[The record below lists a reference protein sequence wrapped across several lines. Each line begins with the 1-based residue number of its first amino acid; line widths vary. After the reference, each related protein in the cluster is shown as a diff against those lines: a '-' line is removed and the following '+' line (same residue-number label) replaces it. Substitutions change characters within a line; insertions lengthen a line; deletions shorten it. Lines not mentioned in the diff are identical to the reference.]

1 MPERMK
7 MLTPID
13 FTIRKLLAFFSLG
26 RAGRS
31 FSASFALREAVRVS
45 GAGQLSRIE
54 RRFGF

>member
-1 MPERMK
+1 MK
-7 MLTPID
+7 MLTPIG
-13 FTIRKLLAFFSLG
+13 FTIRKLLAVFSLD

-31 FSASFALREAVRVS
+31 FSASFALREAGRVS